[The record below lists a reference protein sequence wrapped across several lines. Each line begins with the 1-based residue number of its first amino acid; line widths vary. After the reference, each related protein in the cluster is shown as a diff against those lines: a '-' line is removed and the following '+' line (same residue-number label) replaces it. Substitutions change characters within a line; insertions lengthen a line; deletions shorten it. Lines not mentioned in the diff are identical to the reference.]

1 MNTLFRNILT
11 ASFHGSIVIL
21 AVMLLR
27 LVLKKTPRKYICL
40 LWLLAGLRLLMPF
53 QIQSDLS
60 LQPSAD
66 PVAQVQQQI
75 SRSQTPAAPEDF
87 SPADL
92 DVPAPV
98 QTPEALP
105 DIQAPVTT
113 VISSTPSPAPETAPE
128 PDTGFDFLSV
138 LPWFWLG
145 IACCFGIYS
154 LYTYLTLKLKVREA
168 VKIPGGWE
176 CDRIETAF
184 ILGFIRPNIYI
195 PMGMTSEEQRYI
207 LAHERTHLDKGDHWF
222 KMVGFLALALHWFNP
237 LAWAMLSLA
246 GRDIELSCDEAV
258 LEQLG
263 CKREDYAMA
272 LIRLEE
278 RRSIST
284 GAAFGRNAVRE
295 RIEAIMK
302 FKKTTLAGIIVSAC
316 FVAGTTTAF
325 AAVNSE
331 NSTKEAVSAVEQET
345 VYNTNRDGI
354 DDVDVEWWTYDEYK
368 TWLGQEK
375 QNIAELVK
383 RGASGWTR
391 DRGEFIWT
399 QEVADETIA
408 LYEQNLE
415 DIRNGARISKSVN
428 GSDDVMIFESPD
440 RSNILVEDNGGQ
452 TSADDELYQYVVE
465 DDGTVLYSDDSELAA
480 HTTKDSSM
488 SEEDFAEFYSKYE
501 QYGLT
506 YEDSKL
512 YYRGEPVQ
520 FFDDVVAE
528 YSTADTT
535 EVMWYLNSDGNV
547 VLTAERGETSDGI
560 GELTGVRVVSEEEL
574 EQNRAD
580 FGF

>member
-1 MNTLFRNILT
+1 MTTLLSMT
-11 ASFHGSIVIL
+11 VSASAIIAAIIVIRSL
-21 AVMLLR
+21 FIHRLPKRLFVILWAIAALRMLVPFSFSVNIPHENTQPENTVVREFTPSESSEPDSETSCALDRELILEIVWAGGVVLSTGIIAALHLR
-27 LVLKKTPRKYICL
+27 SRRELSMALPFDDARISSRISAAKLHRKITVKV
-40 LWLLAGLRLLMPF
+40 
-53 QIQSDLS
+53 SDRVVSPLTYGVINPVIILPKS
-60 LQPSAD
+60 L
-66 PVAQVQQQI
+66 
-75 SRSQTPAAPEDF
+75 
-87 SPADL
+87 PAD
-92 DVPAPV
+92 
-98 QTPEALP
+98 
-105 DIQAPVTT
+105 
-113 VISSTPSPAPETAPE
+113 
-128 PDTGFDFLSV
+128 
-138 LPWFWLG
+138 
-145 IACCFGIYS
+145 
-154 LYTYLTLKLKVREA
+154 
-168 VKIPGGWE
+168 
-176 CDRIETAF
+176 
-184 ILGFIRPNIYI
+184 
-195 PMGMTSEEQRYI
+195 SEEMRFA
-207 LAHERTHLDKGDHWF
+207 LAHELVHIRRFDVLLKVVLTAAAC
-222 KMVGFLALALHWFNP
+222 VHWFNP

-331 NSTKEAVSAVEQET
+331 NSTKEAVSAVEQEA

-368 TWLGQEK
+368 TWLEQEK

-440 RSNILVEDNGGQ
+440 GSNIQVEDNGGQ

-535 EVMWYLNSDGNV
+535 EVMCYLNSDGTV

>member
-1 MNTLFRNILT
+1 MTTLLSMT
-11 ASFHGSIVIL
+11 VSASVVIAVIIVIRSL
-21 AVMLLR
+21 FVHRLPKRLFVILWTAAALRMLVPFSASVNIPHENTQPENTVVREFTPSESSEPDSETSCALDRELILEIVWAGGVVLSTGIIAALHLR
-27 LVLKKTPRKYICL
+27 SRRELSMALPFDDARISSRISAAKLRRKITVKV
-40 LWLLAGLRLLMPF
+40 
-53 QIQSDLS
+53 SDRVVSPLTYGVINPVIILPKS
-60 LQPSAD
+60 L
-66 PVAQVQQQI
+66 
-75 SRSQTPAAPEDF
+75 
-87 SPADL
+87 PAD
-92 DVPAPV
+92 
-98 QTPEALP
+98 
-105 DIQAPVTT
+105 
-113 VISSTPSPAPETAPE
+113 
-128 PDTGFDFLSV
+128 
-138 LPWFWLG
+138 
-145 IACCFGIYS
+145 
-154 LYTYLTLKLKVREA
+154 
-168 VKIPGGWE
+168 
-176 CDRIETAF
+176 
-184 ILGFIRPNIYI
+184 
-195 PMGMTSEEQRYI
+195 SEEMRFA
-207 LAHERTHLDKGDHWF
+207 LAHELVHIRRFDVLLKVVLTAAAC
-222 KMVGFLALALHWFNP
+222 VHWFNP

-316 FVAGTTTAF
+316 LIAGTTTAF
-325 AAVNSE
+325 ATVNSE
-331 NSTKEAVSAVEQET
+331 NSTKEAVSAVEQEA

-368 TWLGQEK
+368 TWLEQEK

-440 RSNILVEDNGGQ
+440 GSNILVEDNGGQ

-547 VLTAERGETSDGI
+547 VLTAERGDTSDGI

>member
-1 MNTLFRNILT
+1 MTTLLSMTVSASVVIAVIIVIRSLFVHRLPKRLFVILWTAAALRMLVPFSVSVNILHENTQPENTVVREFTPSESSEPDSETSCALDRELILEIVWAGGVVLSTGMMT
-11 ASFHGSIVIL
+11 ALHLRSRRELSMALPFDDARISSRISAVKFRRKITVKVSDRVVSPLTYGVINPVIIL
-21 AVMLLR
+21 P
-27 LVLKKTPRKYICL
+27 K
-40 LWLLAGLRLLMPF
+40 
-53 QIQSDLS
+53 S
-60 LQPSAD
+60 L
-66 PVAQVQQQI
+66 
-75 SRSQTPAAPEDF
+75 
-87 SPADL
+87 PAD
-92 DVPAPV
+92 
-98 QTPEALP
+98 
-105 DIQAPVTT
+105 
-113 VISSTPSPAPETAPE
+113 
-128 PDTGFDFLSV
+128 
-138 LPWFWLG
+138 
-145 IACCFGIYS
+145 
-154 LYTYLTLKLKVREA
+154 
-168 VKIPGGWE
+168 
-176 CDRIETAF
+176 
-184 ILGFIRPNIYI
+184 
-195 PMGMTSEEQRYI
+195 SEEMRFA
-207 LAHERTHLDKGDHWF
+207 LAHELVHIRRFDVLLKVVLTAAAC
-222 KMVGFLALALHWFNP
+222 VHWFNP

-278 RRSIST
+278 RRSIPT

-302 FKKTTLAGIIVSAC
+302 FKKTTLAGIIFSAC
-316 FVAGTTTAF
+316 LIAGTSSAF
-325 AAVNSE
+325 ATVNSE
-331 NSTKEAVSAVEQET
+331 NSTQEAVSAVEQEA

-512 YYRGEPVQ
+512 YYRGEPVK

-528 YSTADTT
+528 YSTADIT
-535 EVMWYLNSDGNV
+535 EVMWYHNSDGNV

-560 GELTGVRVVSEEEL
+560 GELTGLRVVSEEEF

>member
-1 MNTLFRNILT
+1 MTTLLSMT
-11 ASFHGSIVIL
+11 VSASVVIAVIIVIRSL
-21 AVMLLR
+21 FVHRLPKRLFVILWTAAALRMLVPFSASVNIPHENTQPENTVVREFTPSESSEPDSETSCALDRELILEIVWAGGVVLSTGIIAALHLR
-27 LVLKKTPRKYICL
+27 SRRERSMALPFDDARISSRISAAKLRRKITVKV
-40 LWLLAGLRLLMPF
+40 
-53 QIQSDLS
+53 SDRVVSPLTYGVINPVIILPKS
-60 LQPSAD
+60 L
-66 PVAQVQQQI
+66 
-75 SRSQTPAAPEDF
+75 
-87 SPADL
+87 PAD
-92 DVPAPV
+92 
-98 QTPEALP
+98 
-105 DIQAPVTT
+105 
-113 VISSTPSPAPETAPE
+113 
-128 PDTGFDFLSV
+128 
-138 LPWFWLG
+138 
-145 IACCFGIYS
+145 
-154 LYTYLTLKLKVREA
+154 
-168 VKIPGGWE
+168 
-176 CDRIETAF
+176 
-184 ILGFIRPNIYI
+184 
-195 PMGMTSEEQRYI
+195 SEEMRFA
-207 LAHERTHLDKGDHWF
+207 LAHELVHIRRFDVLLKVVLTAAAC
-222 KMVGFLALALHWFNP
+222 VHWFNP

-284 GAAFGRNAVRE
+284 GVAFGRNAVRE

-302 FKKTTLAGIIVSAC
+302 FKKNTLAGIIVSAC
-316 FVAGTTTAF
+316 LIAGTTTAF
-325 AAVNSE
+325 ATVNSE
-331 NSTKEAVSAVEQET
+331 NSTQEAVSAVEQEA

-440 RSNILVEDNGGQ
+440 GSNILVEDNGGQ

-465 DDGTVLYSDDSELAA
+465 DDGTVLYSDDSELST

-547 VLTAERGETSDGI
+547 VLTAERGETSNGI

>member
-1 MNTLFRNILT
+1 MTTLLSMT
-11 ASFHGSIVIL
+11 VSASAIIAAIIVIRSL
-21 AVMLLR
+21 FIHRLPKRLFVILWAIAALRMLVPFSFSVNIPHENTQPENTVVREFTPSESSEPDSETSCALDRELILEIVWAGGVVLSTGIIAALHLR
-27 LVLKKTPRKYICL
+27 SRRELSMALPFDDARISSRISVEK
-40 LWLLAGLRLLMPF
+40 LRSK
-53 QIQSDLS
+53 ITVKVSDRVVSPLTYGVINPVIILPKS
-60 LQPSAD
+60 L
-66 PVAQVQQQI
+66 
-75 SRSQTPAAPEDF
+75 
-87 SPADL
+87 PAD
-92 DVPAPV
+92 
-98 QTPEALP
+98 
-105 DIQAPVTT
+105 
-113 VISSTPSPAPETAPE
+113 
-128 PDTGFDFLSV
+128 
-138 LPWFWLG
+138 
-145 IACCFGIYS
+145 
-154 LYTYLTLKLKVREA
+154 
-168 VKIPGGWE
+168 
-176 CDRIETAF
+176 
-184 ILGFIRPNIYI
+184 
-195 PMGMTSEEQRYI
+195 SEEMRFA
-207 LAHERTHLDKGDHWF
+207 LAHELVHIRRFDVLLKVVLTAAAC
-222 KMVGFLALALHWFNP
+222 VHWFNP

-278 RRSIST
+278 RRSIPT

-302 FKKTTLAGIIVSAC
+302 FKKTTLAGIIFSAC
-316 FVAGTTTAF
+316 LIAGTTTAF
-325 AAVNSE
+325 ATVNSE
-331 NSTKEAVSAVEQET
+331 NSTQEAVSAVEQEA

-512 YYRGEPVQ
+512 YYRGEPVK

-528 YSTADTT
+528 YSTADIT
-535 EVMWYLNSDGNV
+535 EVMWYHNSDGNV

-560 GELTGVRVVSEEEL
+560 GELTGLRVVSEEEF

>member
-1 MNTLFRNILT
+1 MTTLLSMT
-11 ASFHGSIVIL
+11 VSASVVIAVIIVIRSL
-21 AVMLLR
+21 FVHRLPKRLFVILWTAAALRMLVPFSVSVNISHENTQPENTVVREFTPSESSEPDSETSGALNRELILEIVWAGGVVLSTGIIAALHLR
-27 LVLKKTPRKYICL
+27 SRRELSMALPFDDARISSRISAAKLHRKITVKV
-40 LWLLAGLRLLMPF
+40 
-53 QIQSDLS
+53 SDRVVSPLTYGVINPVIILPKS
-60 LQPSAD
+60 L
-66 PVAQVQQQI
+66 
-75 SRSQTPAAPEDF
+75 
-87 SPADL
+87 PAD
-92 DVPAPV
+92 
-98 QTPEALP
+98 
-105 DIQAPVTT
+105 
-113 VISSTPSPAPETAPE
+113 
-128 PDTGFDFLSV
+128 
-138 LPWFWLG
+138 
-145 IACCFGIYS
+145 
-154 LYTYLTLKLKVREA
+154 
-168 VKIPGGWE
+168 
-176 CDRIETAF
+176 
-184 ILGFIRPNIYI
+184 
-195 PMGMTSEEQRYI
+195 SEEMRFA
-207 LAHERTHLDKGDHWF
+207 LAHELVHIRRFDVLLKVVLTAAAC
-222 KMVGFLALALHWFNP
+222 VHWFNP

-316 FVAGTTTAF
+316 LIAGTTTAF
-325 AAVNSE
+325 ATVNSE
-331 NSTKEAVSAVEQET
+331 NSTQEAVPAVEQEA

-354 DDVDVEWWTYDEYK
+354 DDVDIEWWTYDEYK
-368 TWLGQEK
+368 TWLEQEK

-383 RGASGWTR
+383 QGASGWTR

-547 VLTAERGETSDGI
+547 VLTAERGDTSDGI

>member
-1 MNTLFRNILT
+1 MTTLLSMT
-11 ASFHGSIVIL
+11 VSASVVIAVIIVIRSL
-21 AVMLLR
+21 FVHRLPKRLFVILWTAAALRMLVPFSVSGNIPHENTQPENTVVREFTPSESSEPDSETSGALNRELILEIVWAGGVVLSTGIIAALHLR
-27 LVLKKTPRKYICL
+27 SRRELSMALPFDDARISSRISAAKLRRKITVKV
-40 LWLLAGLRLLMPF
+40 
-53 QIQSDLS
+53 SDRVVSPLTYGVINPVIILPKS
-60 LQPSAD
+60 L
-66 PVAQVQQQI
+66 
-75 SRSQTPAAPEDF
+75 
-87 SPADL
+87 PAD
-92 DVPAPV
+92 
-98 QTPEALP
+98 
-105 DIQAPVTT
+105 
-113 VISSTPSPAPETAPE
+113 
-128 PDTGFDFLSV
+128 
-138 LPWFWLG
+138 
-145 IACCFGIYS
+145 
-154 LYTYLTLKLKVREA
+154 
-168 VKIPGGWE
+168 
-176 CDRIETAF
+176 
-184 ILGFIRPNIYI
+184 
-195 PMGMTSEEQRYI
+195 SEEMRFA
-207 LAHERTHLDKGDHWF
+207 LAHELVHIRRFDVLLKVVLTAAAC
-222 KMVGFLALALHWFNP
+222 VHWFNP

-316 FVAGTTTAF
+316 LIAGTTTAF
-325 AAVNSE
+325 ATVNSE
-331 NSTKEAVSAVEQET
+331 NSTQNAAPAAEREA
-345 VYNTNRDGI
+345 VYNTNHDGI

-368 TWLGQEK
+368 TWLEQEK

-383 RGASGWTR
+383 QGASGWTR

-547 VLTAERGETSDGI
+547 VLTAERGDTSDGI

>member
-1 MNTLFRNILT
+1 MTTLLSMT
-11 ASFHGSIVIL
+11 VSASVVIAVIIVIRSL
-21 AVMLLR
+21 FVHRLPKRLFVILWTAAALRMLVPFSASVNIPHENTQPENTVVREFTPSESSEPDSETSCALDRELILEIVWAGGVVLSTGIIAALHLR
-27 LVLKKTPRKYICL
+27 SRRELSMALPFDDARISSRISAAKLRRKITVKV
-40 LWLLAGLRLLMPF
+40 
-53 QIQSDLS
+53 SDRVVSPLTYGVINPVIILPKS
-60 LQPSAD
+60 L
-66 PVAQVQQQI
+66 
-75 SRSQTPAAPEDF
+75 
-87 SPADL
+87 PAD
-92 DVPAPV
+92 
-98 QTPEALP
+98 
-105 DIQAPVTT
+105 
-113 VISSTPSPAPETAPE
+113 
-128 PDTGFDFLSV
+128 
-138 LPWFWLG
+138 
-145 IACCFGIYS
+145 
-154 LYTYLTLKLKVREA
+154 
-168 VKIPGGWE
+168 
-176 CDRIETAF
+176 
-184 ILGFIRPNIYI
+184 
-195 PMGMTSEEQRYI
+195 SEEMRFA
-207 LAHERTHLDKGDHWF
+207 LAHELVHIRRFDVLLKVVLTAAAC
-222 KMVGFLALALHWFNP
+222 VHWFNP

-284 GAAFGRNAVRE
+284 GVAFGRNAVRE

-302 FKKTTLAGIIVSAC
+302 FKKNTLAGIIVSAC
-316 FVAGTTTAF
+316 LIAGTTTAF
-325 AAVNSE
+325 ATVNSE
-331 NSTKEAVSAVEQET
+331 NSTQEAVSAVEQEA

-440 RSNILVEDNGGQ
+440 GSNILVEDNGGQ

-465 DDGTVLYSDDSELAA
+465 DDGTVLYSDDSELST

-547 VLTAERGETSDGI
+547 VLTAERGETSNGI

>member
-1 MNTLFRNILT
+1 MALPFDDARISSRISAAKLHRKITVKVSDRVVSPLTYGVINPVIILP
-11 ASFHGSIVIL
+11 
-21 AVMLLR
+21 
-27 LVLKKTPRKYICL
+27 K
-40 LWLLAGLRLLMPF
+40 
-53 QIQSDLS
+53 S
-60 LQPSAD
+60 L
-66 PVAQVQQQI
+66 
-75 SRSQTPAAPEDF
+75 
-87 SPADL
+87 PAD
-92 DVPAPV
+92 
-98 QTPEALP
+98 
-105 DIQAPVTT
+105 
-113 VISSTPSPAPETAPE
+113 
-128 PDTGFDFLSV
+128 
-138 LPWFWLG
+138 
-145 IACCFGIYS
+145 
-154 LYTYLTLKLKVREA
+154 
-168 VKIPGGWE
+168 
-176 CDRIETAF
+176 
-184 ILGFIRPNIYI
+184 
-195 PMGMTSEEQRYI
+195 SEEMRFA
-207 LAHERTHLDKGDHWF
+207 LAHELVHIRRFDVLLKVVLTAAAC
-222 KMVGFLALALHWFNP
+222 VHWFNP

-302 FKKTTLAGIIVSAC
+302 FKKTTFAGIIFSAC
-316 FVAGTTTAF
+316 LIAGTTTAF
-325 AAVNSE
+325 ATVNSE
-331 NSTKEAVSAVEQET
+331 NSTQEAVSAVEQEA

-383 RGASGWTR
+383 QGASGWTR

-512 YYRGEPVQ
+512 YYRGEPVK

>member
-1 MNTLFRNILT
+1 
-11 ASFHGSIVIL
+11 
-21 AVMLLR
+21 
-27 LVLKKTPRKYICL
+27 
-40 LWLLAGLRLLMPF
+40 
-53 QIQSDLS
+53 
-60 LQPSAD
+60 
-66 PVAQVQQQI
+66 
-75 SRSQTPAAPEDF
+75 
-87 SPADL
+87 
-92 DVPAPV
+92 
-98 QTPEALP
+98 
-105 DIQAPVTT
+105 
-113 VISSTPSPAPETAPE
+113 
-128 PDTGFDFLSV
+128 
-138 LPWFWLG
+138 
-145 IACCFGIYS
+145 
-154 LYTYLTLKLKVREA
+154 
-168 VKIPGGWE
+168 
-176 CDRIETAF
+176 
-184 ILGFIRPNIYI
+184 
-195 PMGMTSEEQRYI
+195 
-207 LAHERTHLDKGDHWF
+207 
-222 KMVGFLALALHWFNP
+222 
-237 LAWAMLSLA
+237 
-246 GRDIELSCDEAV
+246 
-258 LEQLG
+258 
-263 CKREDYAMA
+263 
-272 LIRLEE
+272 
-278 RRSIST
+278 
-284 GAAFGRNAVRE
+284 
-295 RIEAIMK
+295 MK

-331 NSTKEAVSAVEQET
+331 NSTKEAVSAVEQEA

-368 TWLGQEK
+368 TWLEQEK

-440 RSNILVEDNGGQ
+440 GSNILVEDNGGQ

-574 EQNRAD
+574 GQNRAD

>member
-1 MNTLFRNILT
+1 MTTLLSMTVSASVVIAVIIVIRSLFVHRLPKRLFVILWTAAALRMLVPFSVSVNILHENTQPENTVVREFTPSESSEPDSETSCALDRELILEIVWAGGVVLSTGMMT
-11 ASFHGSIVIL
+11 ALHLRSRRELSMALPFDDARISSRISAVKFRRKITVKVSDRVVSPLTYGVINPVIIL
-21 AVMLLR
+21 P
-27 LVLKKTPRKYICL
+27 K
-40 LWLLAGLRLLMPF
+40 
-53 QIQSDLS
+53 S
-60 LQPSAD
+60 L
-66 PVAQVQQQI
+66 
-75 SRSQTPAAPEDF
+75 
-87 SPADL
+87 PAD
-92 DVPAPV
+92 
-98 QTPEALP
+98 
-105 DIQAPVTT
+105 
-113 VISSTPSPAPETAPE
+113 
-128 PDTGFDFLSV
+128 
-138 LPWFWLG
+138 
-145 IACCFGIYS
+145 
-154 LYTYLTLKLKVREA
+154 
-168 VKIPGGWE
+168 
-176 CDRIETAF
+176 
-184 ILGFIRPNIYI
+184 
-195 PMGMTSEEQRYI
+195 SEEMRFA
-207 LAHERTHLDKGDHWF
+207 LAHELVHIRRFDVLLKVVLTAAAC
-222 KMVGFLALALHWFNP
+222 VHWFNP

-278 RRSIST
+278 RRSIPT

-302 FKKTTLAGIIVSAC
+302 FKKTTLAGIIFSAC
-316 FVAGTTTAF
+316 LIAGTTSAF
-325 AAVNSE
+325 ATVNSE
-331 NSTKEAVSAVEQET
+331 NSTQEAVSAVEQEA

-512 YYRGEPVQ
+512 YYRGEPVK

-528 YSTADTT
+528 YSTADIT
-535 EVMWYLNSDGNV
+535 EVMWYHNSDGNV

-560 GELTGVRVVSEEEL
+560 GELTGLRVVSEEEF

>member
-1 MNTLFRNILT
+1 MTTLLSMT
-11 ASFHGSIVIL
+11 VSASVVIAVIIVIRSL
-21 AVMLLR
+21 FVHRLPKRLFVILWTAAALRMLVPFSASVNIPHENTQPENTVVREFTPSESSEPDSETSCALDRELILEIVWAGGVVLSTGIIAALHLR
-27 LVLKKTPRKYICL
+27 SRRELSMALPFDDARISSRISAAKLRRKITVKV
-40 LWLLAGLRLLMPF
+40 
-53 QIQSDLS
+53 SDRVVSPLTYGVINPVIILPKS
-60 LQPSAD
+60 L
-66 PVAQVQQQI
+66 
-75 SRSQTPAAPEDF
+75 
-87 SPADL
+87 PAD
-92 DVPAPV
+92 
-98 QTPEALP
+98 
-105 DIQAPVTT
+105 
-113 VISSTPSPAPETAPE
+113 
-128 PDTGFDFLSV
+128 
-138 LPWFWLG
+138 
-145 IACCFGIYS
+145 
-154 LYTYLTLKLKVREA
+154 
-168 VKIPGGWE
+168 
-176 CDRIETAF
+176 
-184 ILGFIRPNIYI
+184 
-195 PMGMTSEEQRYI
+195 SEEMRFA
-207 LAHERTHLDKGDHWF
+207 LAHELVHIRRFDVLLKVVLTAAAC
-222 KMVGFLALALHWFNP
+222 VHWFNP

-316 FVAGTTTAF
+316 LIAGTTTAF
-325 AAVNSE
+325 ATVNSE
-331 NSTKEAVSAVEQET
+331 NSTQNAAPAVEQEA
-345 VYNTNRDGI
+345 VYNTNHDGI

-368 TWLGQEK
+368 TWLEQEK

-383 RGASGWTR
+383 QGASGWTR

-440 RSNILVEDNGGQ
+440 RSNVLVEDNGGQ
-452 TSADDELYQYVVE
+452 TSADDEFYQYIVE

-535 EVMWYLNSDGNV
+535 EVMWYLNSDGTV

-574 EQNRAD
+574 GQNRAD

>member
-1 MNTLFRNILT
+1 MTTLLSMT
-11 ASFHGSIVIL
+11 VSASVIIATIIVIRSL
-21 AVMLLR
+21 FVHRLPKRLFVILWTAAALIMLVPFSVSVNIPHENTQPENTVVREFTPSESSEPDSETSGAPNRELILEIVWAGGVVLSTGIMTALHLR
-27 LVLKKTPRKYICL
+27 SRRVLSMALPFDEARISSRISAAKLRRKITVKV
-40 LWLLAGLRLLMPF
+40 
-53 QIQSDLS
+53 SDRVVSPLTYGVINPVIILPKS
-60 LQPSAD
+60 L
-66 PVAQVQQQI
+66 
-75 SRSQTPAAPEDF
+75 
-87 SPADL
+87 PAD
-92 DVPAPV
+92 
-98 QTPEALP
+98 
-105 DIQAPVTT
+105 
-113 VISSTPSPAPETAPE
+113 
-128 PDTGFDFLSV
+128 
-138 LPWFWLG
+138 
-145 IACCFGIYS
+145 
-154 LYTYLTLKLKVREA
+154 
-168 VKIPGGWE
+168 
-176 CDRIETAF
+176 
-184 ILGFIRPNIYI
+184 
-195 PMGMTSEEQRYI
+195 SEEMRFA
-207 LAHERTHLDKGDHWF
+207 LAHELVHIRRFDVLLKVVLTAAAC
-222 KMVGFLALALHWFNP
+222 VHWFNP

-263 CKREDYAMA
+263 CKRDDYAMA

-284 GAAFGRNAVRE
+284 GVAFGRNAVRE

-316 FVAGTTTAF
+316 LIAGTTTAF
-325 AAVNSE
+325 ATVNSE
-331 NSTKEAVSAVEQET
+331 NSTQEAVSAVEQEA

-368 TWLGQEK
+368 TWLEQEK

-440 RSNILVEDNGGQ
+440 GSNILVEDNGGQ

>member
-1 MNTLFRNILT
+1 MTTLLSMT
-11 ASFHGSIVIL
+11 VSASAIIAAIIVIRSL
-21 AVMLLR
+21 FIHRLPKRLFVILWAIAALRMLVPFSFSVNIPHENTQPENTAVREFTPPESSEPDSETSGAPNRELILEIVWAGGVVLSTGIIAALHLR
-27 LVLKKTPRKYICL
+27 SRRELSMALPFDDARISSRISAAKLRRKITVKV
-40 LWLLAGLRLLMPF
+40 
-53 QIQSDLS
+53 SDRVVSPLTYGVINPVIILPKS
-60 LQPSAD
+60 L
-66 PVAQVQQQI
+66 
-75 SRSQTPAAPEDF
+75 
-87 SPADL
+87 PAD
-92 DVPAPV
+92 
-98 QTPEALP
+98 
-105 DIQAPVTT
+105 
-113 VISSTPSPAPETAPE
+113 
-128 PDTGFDFLSV
+128 
-138 LPWFWLG
+138 
-145 IACCFGIYS
+145 
-154 LYTYLTLKLKVREA
+154 
-168 VKIPGGWE
+168 
-176 CDRIETAF
+176 
-184 ILGFIRPNIYI
+184 
-195 PMGMTSEEQRYI
+195 SEEMRFA
-207 LAHERTHLDKGDHWF
+207 LAHELVHIRRFDVLLKVVLTAAAC
-222 KMVGFLALALHWFNP
+222 VHWFNP

-316 FVAGTTTAF
+316 LIAGTTTAF
-325 AAVNSE
+325 ATVNSE
-331 NSTKEAVSAVEQET
+331 NSTQEAVPAVEQEA

-354 DDVDVEWWTYDEYK
+354 DDVDIEWWTYDEYK
-368 TWLGQEK
+368 TWLEQEK

-383 RGASGWTR
+383 QGASGWTR

-465 DDGTVLYSDDSELAA
+465 DDGTVLYSDDSELST

-547 VLTAERGETSDGI
+547 VLTAERGETSNGI

>member
-1 MNTLFRNILT
+1 MTTLLSMT
-11 ASFHGSIVIL
+11 VSASVIIAVIIVIRSL
-21 AVMLLR
+21 FIHRLPKRLFVILWAIAALRMLVPFSFSVNNPHENTQPENVIAHEFLPSELPESTSGTSGALNRDLIFGIVWAGGVVISLGIMTALHLR
-27 LVLKKTPRKYICL
+27 SR
-40 LWLLAGLRLLMPF
+40 RE
-53 QIQSDLS
+53 LS
-60 LQPSAD
+60 
-66 PVAQVQQQI
+66 
-75 SRSQTPAAPEDF
+75 
-87 SPADL
+87 
-92 DVPAPV
+92 
-98 QTPEALP
+98 EALP
-105 DIQAPVTT
+105 TDDTEIPSHISAEKFRRKITVKVSDRVTSPLTYGIVNPV
-113 VISSTPSPAPETAPE
+113 IILPKDLPA
-128 PDTGFDFLSV
+128 D
-138 LPWFWLG
+138 
-145 IACCFGIYS
+145 
-154 LYTYLTLKLKVREA
+154 
-168 VKIPGGWE
+168 
-176 CDRIETAF
+176 
-184 ILGFIRPNIYI
+184 
-195 PMGMTSEEQRYI
+195 SEEMRFA
-207 LAHERTHLDKGDHWF
+207 LAHELVHIRRFDVLTKLVF
-222 KMVGFLALALHWFNP
+222 TAAACVHWFNP
-237 LAWAMLSLA
+237 LAWAMVALVN
-246 GRDIELSCDEAV
+246 RDIELSCDEAV
-258 LEQLG
+258 LKQLG

-316 FVAGTTTAF
+316 LIAGTTTAF
-325 AAVNSE
+325 ATVNSE
-331 NSTKEAVSAVEQET
+331 NSTQEAVSAVEQEA

-368 TWLGQEK
+368 TWLEQEK

-440 RSNILVEDNGGQ
+440 GSNILVEDNGGQ

-547 VLTAERGETSDGI
+547 VLTAERGDTSDGI

>member
-1 MNTLFRNILT
+1 MTTLLSMT
-11 ASFHGSIVIL
+11 VSASAIIAAIIVIRSL
-21 AVMLLR
+21 FIHRLPKRLFVILWAIAALRMLVPFSFSVNIPHENTQPENTVVREFTPSESSEPDSETSGAPNRELILEIVWAGGVVISMGIMTALHLRSRLELSMALPFDDARISSRISAAKLRRKITVKVSDRVVSPLTYGVMNPVIILP
-27 LVLKKTPRKYICL
+27 K
-40 LWLLAGLRLLMPF
+40 
-53 QIQSDLS
+53 S
-60 LQPSAD
+60 L
-66 PVAQVQQQI
+66 
-75 SRSQTPAAPEDF
+75 
-87 SPADL
+87 PAD
-92 DVPAPV
+92 
-98 QTPEALP
+98 
-105 DIQAPVTT
+105 
-113 VISSTPSPAPETAPE
+113 
-128 PDTGFDFLSV
+128 
-138 LPWFWLG
+138 
-145 IACCFGIYS
+145 
-154 LYTYLTLKLKVREA
+154 
-168 VKIPGGWE
+168 
-176 CDRIETAF
+176 
-184 ILGFIRPNIYI
+184 
-195 PMGMTSEEQRYI
+195 SEEMRFA
-207 LAHERTHLDKGDHWF
+207 LAHELVHIRRFDVLLKVVLTAAAC
-222 KMVGFLALALHWFNP
+222 VHWFNP

-302 FKKTTLAGIIVSAC
+302 FKKTTLAGIIFSAC
-316 FVAGTTTAF
+316 LIAGTTTAF
-325 AAVNSE
+325 ATVNSE
-331 NSTKEAVSAVEQET
+331 NSTQEAVSAVEQEA

-440 RSNILVEDNGGQ
+440 GSNILVEDNGGQ

-465 DDGTVLYSDDSELAA
+465 DDGTVLYSDDSELST

-574 EQNRAD
+574 EQNKAD

>member
-1 MNTLFRNILT
+1 MTTLLSMT
-11 ASFHGSIVIL
+11 VSASAIIAAIIVIRSL
-21 AVMLLR
+21 FIHRLPKRLFVILWAIAALRMLVPFSFSVNIPHENTQPENTVVREFTPSESSEPDSETSGALNRELILEIVWAGGVVLSTGIIAALHLR
-27 LVLKKTPRKYICL
+27 SRRELSMALPFDDARISSRISAAKLHRKITVKV
-40 LWLLAGLRLLMPF
+40 
-53 QIQSDLS
+53 SDRVVSPLTYGVINPVIILPKS
-60 LQPSAD
+60 L
-66 PVAQVQQQI
+66 
-75 SRSQTPAAPEDF
+75 
-87 SPADL
+87 PAD
-92 DVPAPV
+92 
-98 QTPEALP
+98 
-105 DIQAPVTT
+105 
-113 VISSTPSPAPETAPE
+113 
-128 PDTGFDFLSV
+128 
-138 LPWFWLG
+138 
-145 IACCFGIYS
+145 
-154 LYTYLTLKLKVREA
+154 
-168 VKIPGGWE
+168 
-176 CDRIETAF
+176 
-184 ILGFIRPNIYI
+184 
-195 PMGMTSEEQRYI
+195 SEEMRFA
-207 LAHERTHLDKGDHWF
+207 LAHELVHIRRFDVLLKVVLTAAAC
-222 KMVGFLALALHWFNP
+222 VHWFNP

-302 FKKTTLAGIIVSAC
+302 FKKTTFAGIIFSAC
-316 FVAGTTTAF
+316 LIAGTTTAF
-325 AAVNSE
+325 ATVNSE
-331 NSTKEAVSAVEQET
+331 NSTQEAVSAVEQEA

-368 TWLGQEK
+368 TWLEQEK

-440 RSNILVEDNGGQ
+440 GSNILVEDNGGQ

-535 EVMWYLNSDGNV
+535 EVMWYLNSDGTA
-547 VLTAERGETSDGI
+547 VLTAERVETSDGI